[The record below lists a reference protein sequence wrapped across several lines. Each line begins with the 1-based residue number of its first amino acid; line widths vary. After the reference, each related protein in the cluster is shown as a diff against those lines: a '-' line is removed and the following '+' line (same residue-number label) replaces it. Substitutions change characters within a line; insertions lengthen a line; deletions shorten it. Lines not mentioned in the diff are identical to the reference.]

1 MKPFVIILFVLT
13 FASTYTISAQNLETS
28 PNTVSFKKSGKP
40 RHINRFA
47 DKGYFGFAEFNFA
60 LGETYT
66 IQYDGSSSESNRIK
80 SYGLDIVNGY
90 RTSPWFAIGIGI
102 GVRYYDCEDLLI
114 PYYIHLRT
122 DILDRRVTPFFALNI
137 GGRRPTQHR
146 SRCISV
152 TILRRH
158 CRFQTVNRIRLVA
171 NRFVNA
177 MCAIFRPLFGKS
189 RTLSYFCDTLV

>member
-1 MKPFVIILFVLT
+1 MKPFVIILSLLT

-137 GGRRPTQHR
+137 GGATFSYITTLFLAEPTAG
-146 SRCISV
+146 IA
-152 TILRRH
+152 I
-158 CRFQTVNRIRLVA
+158 RFKGGDQLNIGVGASALLFNNGTVG
-171 NRFVNA
+171 F
-177 MCAIFRPLFGKS
+177 K
-189 RTLSYFCDTLV
+189 LSIGYAW